1 MLAMGPFVCVMGLTI
16 CIFSPSLLAMSVIRA
31 RGPEG
36 FPIEQCFS
44 DNRFVEFGH
53 GDLEEIA
60 IQDRHAGNDMRAPGS
75 LFRVT

>member
-1 MLAMGPFVCVMGLTI
+1 
-16 CIFSPSLLAMSVIRA
+16 MSVIRA
-31 RGPEG
+31 RGPED